1 MVYRLVSPT
10 YITTAEF
17 SLSGNSEFFF
27 LKDGEDLETFHHE
40 GKQPAASYSII
51 LSEEQLRTMV
61 DRINSAI
68 QLDNKIRFD
77 SSNPKAQQSNHFHLV
92 ASESDAGSLRAALDR
107 SDTVI
112 PIPGYFAFGP
122 LWALLKKEG
131 QAYRNEWLYD
141 HINLEMEVD
150 EYAQRFIN
158 SLRRIKDI
166 PTSVK
171 IYIWYGHNAEEQTM
185 LRFLINLLKEYN
197 NDIILIDTNING
209 HLSTG
214 QLSLSDMQTL
224 FSTQHNNEPVNSKEQ
239 LRLQREWHKLSE
251 SKAVLRVWQDGVLI
265 DSPDDIYDH
274 LLIEAIRTLQNE
286 QETSDFIQVTD
297 VVFHVFF
304 NADTFINTLFLEYRI
319 RYLIYT
325 GILAVKGVP
334 KSMRH
339 YRVKLR

>member
-10 YITTAEF
+10 YITTAAF

-27 LKDGEDLETFHHE
+27 LKDGEDLETFQHE
-40 GKQPAASYSII
+40 GKQPAASYSIN

-68 QLDNKIRFD
+68 QLDNKIQFD
-77 SSNPKAQQSNHFHLV
+77 PSNPKAQQPKHFHLV

-131 QAYRNEWLYD
+131 QACRNDWLYD

-150 EYAQRFIN
+150 EYEQRFIN
-158 SLRRIKDI
+158 SLRRIRDI

-171 IYIWYGHNAEEQTM
+171 IYIWYGSNAEEQTM

-224 FSTQHNNEPVNSKEQ
+224 FRTQHNNEPVNSKEQ
-239 LRLQREWHKLSE
+239 LRLQREWHELSE

-265 DSPDDIYDH
+265 DSPEDIYDH
-274 LLIEAIRTLQNE
+274 LLIAAIRTLQNQ

-304 NADTFINTLFLEYRI
+304 SADTFINTLFLEYRI

-325 GILAVKGVP
+325 GVLAVKGVP
-334 KSMRH
+334 KSMSH